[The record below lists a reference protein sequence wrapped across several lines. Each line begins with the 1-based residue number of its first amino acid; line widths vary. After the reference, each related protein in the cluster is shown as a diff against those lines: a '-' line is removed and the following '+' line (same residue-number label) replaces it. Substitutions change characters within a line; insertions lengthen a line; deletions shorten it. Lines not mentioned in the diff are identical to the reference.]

1 MKELRP
7 TLTIIIPTLGRP
19 GLWDTLDQIE
29 SVKAVTE
36 VIVVFELGYF
46 NKSDL
51 VKRAPSYTKVQF
63 IEGSRPG
70 ISANLNHGLKLV
82 RTNYLGFFS
91 DDDSWITVD
100 FETEMKILESGD
112 VDLLFGASKMK
123 RFSSRDSVRPKIA
136 IVRPSQIL
144 ERPWWLPSPYYLSLN
159 NVIAS
164 SSVKNYLFKEN
175 LKGYEDIEWLL
186 RLERAGFRY
195 RQNFT
200 VRSSITIDEDRNSKR
215 DNESL
220 RRNVFNHLRVLNE
233 TWAEKYITNISPRN
247 HILALNISE
256 IMRIT
261 NERRRYLSRNSFLK
275 DLTIGLLQVIY
286 SLSLR
291 LVVITLK
298 RVNREF

>member
-1 MKELRP
+1 MKELSP

-70 ISANLNHGLKLV
+70 ISANLNDGLKLV

-91 DDDSWITVD
+91 DDDFWITVD
-100 FETEMKILESGD
+100 FETEIKILESGD

-159 NVIAS
+159 NLIAS

-220 RRNVFNHLRVLNE
+220 RRNVFNHLKVLDK

-247 HILALNISE
+247 HILALNIIE
-256 IMRIT
+256 IIRIT
-261 NERRRYLSRNSFLK
+261 NERRRYLGRNFFPK
-275 DLTIGLLQVIY
+275 DLMVGLLQVIY

-291 LVVITLK
+291 LVVTVLK
-298 RVNREF
+298 RVNR